1 MATSVHLVMWGS
13 RTEQLPADAQQA
25 ANPAR
30 RIREHLQ
37 RALATRYPMSRLYSL
52 RVRQEERLVDGLLCM
67 GYSITLAIAILPEPD
82 LAYSPG
88 ELEARME
95 SLLSVALL
103 RLYCPVHVDA
113 VWVASE
119 GEAALG

>member
-13 RTEQLPADAQQA
+13 RTEQQPADARQA
-25 ANPAR
+25 VNPAR
-30 RIREHLQ
+30 SIQERLQ
-37 RALATRYPMSRLYSL
+37 RALATRYPMAHIHDL

-67 GYSITLAIAILPEPD
+67 GHCITLAIAVSPEPD
-82 LAYSPG
+82 LACGPG

-103 RLYCPVHVDA
+103 RLYCPVHVDE
-113 VWVASE
+113 VA
-119 GEAALG
+119 AF

>member
-13 RTEQLPADAQQA
+13 RTEQQPADAQQA
-25 ANPAR
+25 LNPAQS
-30 RIREHLQ
+30 IREHLQ
-37 RALATRYPMSRLYSL
+37 RALATRYPMSRVYAL
-52 RVRQEERLVDGLLCM
+52 RVRQEERIVDGLLCM
-67 GYSITLAIAILPEPD
+67 GHCIMFAIAIRPEPD
-82 LAYSPG
+82 LACSPG

-113 VWVASE
+113 VWVTVE
-119 GEAALG
+119 GEAARG